1 MIKTMNKF
9 FVALLALVMT
19 SAPSMA
25 AQPVD
30 GAINFQPAVTP
41 IMNQVHDFH
50 NFMLYIITPIT
61 ILVMGLL
68 LFVIIRFNA
77 KANPEPSKVTHHWGL
92 EIAWTVVPAVIV
104 LFIAIKSM
112 HLLYFEHKMPEAD
125 MTLKVTGYQWYWGYE
140 YPDHGG
146 INFMSYM
153 IKDKEIDPAKGQV
166 RLLSTDN
173 PVVVPVG
180 KVVRLQVTAS
190 DVIHSFAMPA
200 FGVKTD
206 AIPGRLN
213 ESWFKIEK
221 PGTYYGQCSEI
232 CGTGHAFMP
241 IEIKA
246 VPEAE
251 FVTWV
256 AEKGGTMPGATP
268 AVVEGAAPAA
278 TTTPA
283 VTPAPAGGD
292 AAAAAPAPAANTP
305 ATTAPP
311 VVAPTTPAPAPA
323 DAKATAK
330 PL

>member
-1 MIKTMNKF
+1 M
-9 FVALLALVMT
+9 VAMPAI
-19 SAPSMA
+19 A

-30 GAINFQPAVTP
+30 GEILFQPAVTP
-41 IMNQVHDFH
+41 IMHSVNSFH

-68 LFVIIRFNA
+68 LFVIIRFNT

-92 EIAWTVVPAVIV
+92 EIAWTVIPAVIV

-112 HLLYFEHKMPEAD
+112 QLLYFENKMPEAD

-153 IKDKEIDPAKGQV
+153 IKDKEIDPSKGQV

-173 PVVVPVG
+173 AVVVPVG
-180 KVVRLQVTAS
+180 KVVRVQVTAS
-190 DVIHSFAMPA
+190 DVIHSFAMPS
-200 FGVKTD
+200 FGIKTD

-213 ESWFKIEK
+213 ETWFKVEK
-221 PGTYYGQCSEI
+221 PGTYFGQCSEI

-251 FVTWV
+251 FAAWV
-256 AEKGGTMPGATP
+256 ATKGGTMPGATP
-268 AVVEGAAPAA
+268 AVVEGSAPSAPVAAETPAAPASTMAPA
-278 TTTPA
+278 TTGATPAPVTPAPVPA
-283 VTPAPAGGD
+283 VTPAA
-292 AAAAAPAPAANTP
+292 TP
-305 ATTAPP
+305 AT
-311 VVAPTTPAPAPA
+311 
-323 DAKATAK
+323 KQ
-330 PL
+330 L

>member
-1 MIKTMNKF
+1 MIKNIKLF
-9 FVALLALVMT
+9 SLAVAAMVA
-19 SAPSMA
+19 SSMPVLA
-25 AQPVD
+25 AQPVQ
-30 GAINFQPAVTP
+30 GEINFQPAVTP
-41 IMNQVHDFH
+41 IMHDIHDFH
-50 NFMLYIITPIT
+50 HFMLYIITPIT
-61 ILVMGLL
+61 VLVMGLL

-92 EIAWTVVPAVIV
+92 EIAWTVVPAIIV

-112 HLLYFEHKMPEAD
+112 QLLYFENKMPEAD

-153 IKDKEIDPAKGQV
+153 VKDKDIDPAKGQV

-173 PVVVPVG
+173 AVVVPVG
-180 KVVRLQVTAS
+180 KIVRVQVTAS

-200 FGVKTD
+200 FGIKTD
-206 AIPGRLN
+206 AMPGRLN
-213 ESWFKIEK
+213 EAWFKVEK

-251 FVTWV
+251 FAAWV
-256 AEKGGTMPGATP
+256 AEKGGKMPEATP
-268 AVVEGAAPAA
+268 AVVDG
-278 TTTPA
+278 
-283 VTPAPAGGD
+283 
-292 AAAAAPAPAANTP
+292 AAAPA
-305 ATTAPP
+305 
-311 VVAPTTPAPAPA
+311 VAPAPVPA
-323 DAKATAK
+323 AAPATK
-330 PL
+330 QL